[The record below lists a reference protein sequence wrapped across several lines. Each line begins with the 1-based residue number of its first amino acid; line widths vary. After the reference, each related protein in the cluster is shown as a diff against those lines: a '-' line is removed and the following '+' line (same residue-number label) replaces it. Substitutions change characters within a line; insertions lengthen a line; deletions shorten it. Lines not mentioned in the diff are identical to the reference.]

1 MMKITILLAIVLAS
15 LLAACG
21 DKETTTATPA
31 STAQPATMGTPNTAL
46 PADAPVVGTL
56 INSLIKPPDT
66 ELAKLK
72 AQNAEY
78 KELAWEDLELPGQG
92 LADIMKKYQ
101 PQIDAIPEG
110 DPKENAVLEKMQT
123 ELNNAPVNPA
133 LNGKKVKLPGFVSP
147 LEVDEKTDTVKEFLL
162 VPFFGACIHVPPPPV
177 NQTILVTPQSGKSI
191 SMGDMYSPIWVY
203 GTLST
208 AGKHTDLADAGYQ
221 INDARVEIY
230 EEMEPTTPAK
240 TDN

>member
-1 MMKITILLAIVLAS
+1 MKTKILPVIIVVS

-21 DKETTTATPA
+21 DEKTPDKAANAAPTA
-31 STAQPATMGTPNTAL
+31 SL
-46 PADAPVVGTL
+46 PADAPAVGAS
-56 INSLIKPPDT
+56 INSLIKPPDA

-72 AQNAEY
+72 TQNAEY

-110 DPKENAVLEKMQT
+110 DSKENAVLEKMQT

-191 SMGDMYSPIWVY
+191 SMGDMYSPVWVY

-221 INDARVEIY
+221 ITDARVEIY
-230 EEMEPTTPAK
+230 QEAEPAK
-240 TDN
+240 TGN